1 MTLKKFCCK
10 FGSVIDAFFVVVIVA
25 LVLCSGA
32 LDALNRRASDYL
44 YQRSVEGGGDIIVI
58 GIDDKVLD
66 KYGVLAFWERRK
78 IAEVIE
84 YLNRDD
90 NARPA
95 VIGVDTIFTGENP
108 LDKEGDE
115 MLVKAARAG
124 NVVFAASAKWKA
136 LDKNGVP
143 YADYLDLP
151 YTALTEAA
159 EVGNVWLPGEKDGVT
174 RHGLL
179 SVKVKGE
186 DEDFLSFS
194 RVVYEKWR
202 KSLGQEIN
210 PPPAVSE
217 RGVFYLPFVK
227 ENFGER
233 VNIDELLEGKL
244 KPEDFKDK
252 IVLVGICASGMGD
265 DFTVALNHKR
275 MYGVDIHANEIA
287 AFHRNFFPK
296 EIDDR
301 AQFAFLIVVL
311 FIAEIYFQ
319 RDKMFRVVVS
329 WAGLSLG
336 WPILCALGYFY
347 GGVVLQVLYLP
358 LFASVLFIGAIYRNY
373 DRARTE
379 QIRLS
384 ANLGRYFDPAVME
397 KITAKNS
404 DALRLGGKAEEI
416 AVLFADIRDFTAMSE
431 KFSDNPEAVADIL
444 NRYLKMT
451 SKCVRDYNGTLD
463 KFVGDQIMAFWNAPI
478 AQEKAANLACL
489 AALDMLS
496 NLPALKREVKSA
508 YGVEITFGI
517 GIHWGK
523 AVVGNIGSD
532 IRMDYTAIGDTVN
545 TAARLETNAP
555 GGKIYISRNLLDMLG
570 NGATAKPLEKIL
582 TLKGKTEEIE
592 IFELISLQNER

>member
-319 RDKMFRVVVS
+319 RGEMFRVFMS

-489 AALDMLS
+489 AALYMLS

-545 TAARLETNAP
+545 TAARLEANAP

-570 NGATAKPLEKIL
+570 NGATAKPLEKTL

>member
-179 SVKVKGE
+179 SVKVNGCDGE
-186 DEDFLSFS
+186 FLSFS
-194 RVVYEKWR
+194 RVIYEKWR

-489 AALDMLS
+489 AALYMLS

-545 TAARLETNAP
+545 TAARLEANAP

-570 NGATAKPLEKIL
+570 NGATAKPLEKTL